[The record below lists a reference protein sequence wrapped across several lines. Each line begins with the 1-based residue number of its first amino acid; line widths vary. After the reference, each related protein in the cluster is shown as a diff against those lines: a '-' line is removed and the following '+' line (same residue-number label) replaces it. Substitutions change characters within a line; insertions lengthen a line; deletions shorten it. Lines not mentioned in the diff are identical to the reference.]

1 MRKGQ
6 RSFQRGEETPLTSWN
21 VRGQGRS
28 VGRRRAFRDRG
39 QGEARKAPET
49 RVR

>member
-6 RSFQRGEETPLTSWN
+6 RSFQRGEETPPTSWK

-28 VGRRRAFRDRG
+28 VGRRRTFRDRG
-39 QGEARKAPET
+39 QGEALKAPET